1 MLRKF
6 SIQFKYSLIF
16 LLAILLVFGAFLI
29 GMQSLKVQQLRN
41 EATAVA
47 EQVVSFRAWIANF
60 GVVWVDK
67 QHPDFPDFLGHR
79 EALDGKSFYSKNPA
93 LATRELSNIVS
104 KSATRATFRVT
115 SDEYRNPINAPDEFE
130 KRSIALFKQDS
141 KQKYTE
147 GFEGGFYRYSTPIF
161 VKESCL
167 LCHGKVENA
176 PPEVIAKYGDK
187 RAFGYK
193 VGDVRG
199 IISVRLPDITLNQVM
214 GTFVNMYTI
223 GLIVIAF
230 LFNLLYTQFGIINRL
245 KKLTAKTV
253 KISKGQMD
261 EKLQLVDN
269 SSDEIDKVTH
279 SVDMLRKSL
288 VVAMKHFK

>member
-1 MLRKF
+1 MLGRL
-6 SIQFKYSLIF
+6 SIQFKYSIIF
-16 LLAILLVFGAFLI
+16 LLAIALVLAAFLV

-47 EQVVSFRAWIANF
+47 EQVVSFRAWVANF

-67 QHPDFPDFLGHR
+67 QTKENPDFLGQR
-79 EALDGKSFYSKNPA
+79 EDAHGNALFSKNPA

-104 KSATRATFRVT
+104 KSSTRATFRVT
-115 SDEYRNPINAPDEFE
+115 SDQYRNPINAPDDFE
-130 KRSIALFKQDS
+130 KRSISQFKTERDR
-141 KQKYTE
+141 KYTE
-147 GFEGGFYRYSTPIF
+147 TFEKGFYRYTTPIY
-161 VKESCL
+161 VTEACL
-167 LCHGKVENA
+167 RCHGRVEDA
-176 PPEVIAKYGDK
+176 PAEVIQKYGE

-199 IISVRLPDITLNQVM
+199 IISVRLPDITLRDVM
-214 GTFVNMYTI
+214 GTFVNLYTV
-223 GLIVIAF
+223 GLIAIAF

-245 KKLTAKTV
+245 KQLTNSTVAIAK
-253 KISKGQMD
+253 GNMD
-261 EKLQLVDN
+261 EKLPLVEG

-288 VVAMKHFK
+288 VVSMKHFN

>member
-1 MLRKF
+1 MLGKS

-16 LLAILLVFGAFLI
+16 LLAILMVLGAFLI

-67 QHPDFPDFLGHR
+67 QPKDFPDFLGQR
-79 EALDGKSFYSKNPA
+79 EDAHGNSLFSKNPA

-115 SDEYRNPINAPDEFE
+115 SDQYRNPANAPDDFE
-130 KRSIALFKQDS
+130 KRSIGQFKQDG
-141 KQKYTE
+141 KQKYAET
-147 GFEGGFYRYSTPIF
+147 FEGGFYRYATPVF
-161 VKESCL
+161 VTEACL
-167 LCHGKVENA
+167 RCHGKIEDA
-176 PPEVIAKYGDK
+176 PPEVIAKYGE

-199 IISVRLPDITLNQVM
+199 IISVRLPDITLSEVM
-214 GTFVNMYTI
+214 GTFVNLYTI
-223 GLIVIAF
+223 GLIAIAF

-245 KKLTAKTV
+245 KKLTATTV
-253 KISKGQMD
+253 NISKGQMD
-261 EKLQLVDN
+261 EKLPLTEN

-288 VVAMKHFK
+288 VVAMKHFN